1 MIPSLP
7 SFRTITPGNI
17 PAPDWYQFMV
27 TSVAPR
33 PIAFVST
40 ISAAGE
46 VNLAPYSF
54 FNVFSP
60 NPPILIFSA
69 TTRGHDNT
77 PKDTLL
83 NVREVAE
90 CVINI
95 ANYPLV
101 EQLSLTST
109 EYPKGVNEF
118 QKAGFTEVT
127 SDKVRPPRAAE
138 CPAAYEC
145 VVEQIMPLGDT
156 AGAGN
161 LVICRVVQAHFH
173 EALLNDNGI
182 GLNPH
187 KLEAVARLGGD
198 YYSRVGPESL
208 LQVPRPSRHQGIG
221 FDQLPT
227 HIRHSDILTGNNLGR
242 LANVEASALPSA
254 AEVQTFHTEPLVA
267 YTLNKHY
274 GNPSEQR
281 RQLMLLGK
289 QFLEEGR
296 VQEAWKTLLL
306 AGK

>member
-1 MIPSLP
+1 MSLP
-7 SFRTITPGNI
+7 SFRTITPGSL
-17 PAPDWYQFMV
+17 PAAEWYQFMV
-27 TSVAPR
+27 TAVAPR

-40 ISAAGE
+40 VSAAGE
-46 VNLAPYSF
+46 VNLSPYSF
-54 FNVFSP
+54 FNVFSA

-69 TTRGHDNT
+69 TTRARDNS

-109 EYPKGVNEF
+109 EYPRGVNEF
-118 QKAGFTEVT
+118 TKAGFTEVA

-145 VVEQIMPLGDT
+145 VVEQIIPLGT
-156 AGAGN
+156 TGGAGN

-173 EALLNDNGI
+173 EALLNDNGV
-182 GLNPH
+182 GLNPY

-198 YYSRVGPESL
+198 YYCRVGTESL
-208 LQVPRPSRHQGIG
+208 LEVPRPNRHQGIG
-221 FDQLPT
+221 FDQLPA

-254 AEVQTFHTEPLVA
+254 ADVQAFHSEPLVA

-274 GNPSEQR
+274 GNPAEQR

-289 QFLEEGR
+289 QFLEEGL
-296 VQEAWKTLLL
+296 VPEAWKTLLL
-306 AGK
+306 ADKQ